1 MYYNL
6 GPLFSVAHVEKVTLR
21 NSYGEKL
28 VGLLH
33 ETGSAE
39 LVILCH
45 GLGSSKESSTI
56 VSLVSA
62 LVKEGISVFHF
73 DFAGNGESEGSFQFG
88 NYSREVEDLHA
99 VVLYFSG
106 AKHVISAILGHSK
119 GGNVVLLYA
128 SRYHDLP
135 KVVNVSGRF
144 DLKNGIG
151 EHLGNDFLER
161 IKKKGYIDVLGE
173 KGEVQYRVTEDSL
186 MERLSTDIHAASLMI
201 GKNCRV
207 LTVHGSMDEVIPVED
222 ASEFAKIISNHKLH
236 IVEGANHCYTEHE
249 VELAEAVLDFIK
261 G

>member
-6 GPLFSVAHVEKVTLR
+6 GPLFAVAHVEKVTLR

-33 ETGSAE
+33 ETESAE

-119 GGNVVLLYA
+119 G
-128 SRYHDLP
+128 
-135 KVVNVSGRF
+135 
-144 DLKNGIG
+144 
-151 EHLGNDFLER
+151 
-161 IKKKGYIDVLGE
+161 
-173 KGEVQYRVTEDSL
+173 EVQYRVTEDSL
-186 MERLSTDIHAASLMI
+186 MERLSTDIHAASLTI
-201 GKNCRV
+201 GKNCSCSTSSVSCFIIYRCVIANKKKYRV

-261 G
+261 GRDSPISGNQ